1 MSKRKRIIALLVGVI
16 LLAGTAGTLAWLS
29 VTGVLVNQF
38 GIGSVTPS
46 VQETLNGNVKSDVK
60 AQNTGT
66 APAYIR
72 AAVDIYW
79 QDATSGARLW
89 DEPKAGTDYE
99 IAWSV
104 ADASGANSADN
115 WVKASDGFYYWT
127 SPVAPGAET
136 GVLINRVTEL
146 NNRVTE
152 LKTTGGRNLVVDIS
166 TQAVQATP
174 DEAVR
179 DAWGCTV
186 EDGVLVPPHGG
197 A

>member
-1 MSKRKRIIALLVGVI
+1 MSKRKRIIALLVGGI
-16 LLAGTAGTLAWLS
+16 FLAGTVGTLAWLS
-29 VTGVLVNQF
+29 ATGVLVNQF

-46 VQETLNGNVKSDVK
+46 VQETLNGNVKSNVK
-60 AQNTGT
+60 AENTGT

-89 DEPKAGTDYE
+89 EEPQADKDYV

-104 ADASGANSADN
+104 ADALGANSASS

-127 SPVAPGAET
+127 SPVAPNTET
-136 GVLINRVTEL
+136 DVLITSVR
-146 NNRVTE
+146 E
-152 LKTTGGRNLVVDIS
+152 LKAPEGRNLVVDVS
-166 TQAVQATP
+166 TQAVQSTP
-174 DEAVR
+174 DEAVHE
-179 DAWGCTV
+179 AWGCTV
-186 EDGVLVPPHGG
+186 QNGVLIPPYANGG

>member
-46 VQETLNGNVKSDVK
+46 VQETLNGKVKSDVK
-60 AQNTGT
+60 AKNTGT

-79 QDATSGARLW
+79 QDQDGARLW
-89 DEPKAGTDYE
+89 DEPVAGTDYVIE
-99 IAWSV
+99 WGNVS
-104 ADASGANSADN
+104 DASASNSSSS
-115 WVKASDGFYYWT
+115 WVAASDGFYYWT
-127 SPVAPGAET
+127 SSVAPMDKT
-136 GVLINRVTEL
+136 GVLIKSVTE
-146 NNRVTE
+146 R
-152 LKTTGGRNLVVDIS
+152 KADGKNLVVDIS
-166 TQAVQATP
+166 TQAIQSTP
-174 DEAVR
+174 DDAVTE
-179 DAWGCTV
+179 AWGCTV
-186 EDGVLVPPHGG
+186 KDGVLVPPHGG

>member
-1 MSKRKRIIALLVGVI
+1 MSKRKRIIALLAGVI

-46 VQETLNGNVKSDVK
+46 VQETLNGKVKSDVK
-60 AQNTGT
+60 AKNTGT

-79 QDATSGARLW
+79 QDQDGARLW
-89 DEPKAGTDYE
+89 DEPKEEPKGEADYE

-104 ADASGANSADN
+104 ADASGANSAYN

-146 NNRVTE
+146 KATE
-152 LKTTGGRNLVVDIS
+152 GRNLVVDIS

-174 DEAVR
+174 DEAVH
-179 DAWGCTV
+179 DAWGCSV
-186 EDGVLVPPHGG
+186 KNGVLVPPHGG

>member
-29 VTGVLVNQF
+29 VAGVLVNQF

-46 VQETLNGNVKSDVK
+46 VQETLNGKVKSDVK
-60 AQNTGT
+60 AKNTGT

-79 QDATSGARLW
+79 QDQDGARLW
-89 DEPKAGTDYE
+89 DEPKEEPKGEADYE

-104 ADASGANSADN
+104 ADASGANSAYN

-146 NNRVTE
+146 KATE
-152 LKTTGGRNLVVDIS
+152 GRNLVVDIS
-166 TQAVQATP
+166 TQAVQAMP
-174 DEAVR
+174 DEAVH
-179 DAWGCTV
+179 DAWGCSV
-186 EDGVLVPPHGG
+186 ENDVLVPPHGG

>member
-1 MSKRKRIIALLVGVI
+1 MTKRKRIVALLVGVL
-16 LLAGTAGTLAWLS
+16 LLAGVAGAFAWLS
-29 VTGVLVNQF
+29 VTGVLVNEF

-46 VQETLNGNVKSDVK
+46 VQEELNGNVKSNVK
-60 AQNTGT
+60 AKNTGS

-79 QDATSGARLW
+79 QDGKGSRLW
-89 DEPKAGTDYE
+89 DEPQAGKDYE
-99 IAWSV
+99 IAWSDGLH
-104 ADASGANSADN
+104 DASATNSAST

-127 SPVAPGAET
+127 SPVTPGGET
-136 GVLINRVTEL
+136 GELINRVTEL
-146 NNRVTE
+146 KATE
-152 LKTTGGRNLVVDIS
+152 DRNLVVDIS

-174 DEAVR
+174 DEAVH

-186 EDGVLVPPHGG
+186 NDGVLVPPHGG

>member
-16 LLAGTAGTLAWLS
+16 FLAGTAGTLAWLS

-46 VQETLNGNVKSDVK
+46 VQETLSGNVKSNVK
-60 AQNTGT
+60 AENTGT

-89 DEPKAGTDYE
+89 EEPQAGTDYE

-104 ADASGANSADN
+104 ADASGANSASS

-127 SPVAPGAET
+127 SLVAPNRET
-136 GVLINRVTEL
+136 DVLIASVAEFKATE
-146 NNRVTE
+146 
-152 LKTTGGRNLVVDIS
+152 GRNLVVDVS
-166 TQAVQATP
+166 TQSVQSAP
-174 DEAVR
+174 DEAVHE
-179 DAWGCTV
+179 AWGCTV
-186 EDGVLVPPHGG
+186 QDGVLIPPYANGG

>member
-1 MSKRKRIIALLVGVI
+1 MSKRRRIIALLVGVI

-46 VQETLNGNVKSDVK
+46 VQETLNGKVKSDVK
-60 AQNTGT
+60 AKNTGT

-79 QDATSGARLW
+79 QDQDGARLW
-89 DEPKAGTDYE
+89 DEPKEEPKGEADYE

-104 ADASGANSADN
+104 ADASGANSAYN

-146 NNRVTE
+146 KATE
-152 LKTTGGRNLVVDIS
+152 GRNLVVDIS
-166 TQAVQATP
+166 TQAVQAMP
-174 DEAVR
+174 DEAVH
-179 DAWGCTV
+179 DAWGCSV
-186 EDGVLVPPHGG
+186 ENDVLVPPHGG

>member
-46 VQETLNGNVKSDVK
+46 VQETLNGKVKSDVK
-60 AQNTGT
+60 AKNTGT

-72 AAVDIYW
+72 AAVDVYW
-79 QDATSGARLW
+79 QDQDGAHLW
-89 DEPKAGTDYE
+89 DEPKEEPKGEADYE

-104 ADASGANSADN
+104 ADASGANSAYN

-146 NNRVTE
+146 KATE
-152 LKTTGGRNLVVDIS
+152 GRNLVVDIS

-174 DEAVR
+174 DEAVD
-179 DAWGCTV
+179 DAWGCSV
-186 EDGVLVPPHGG
+186 ENDVLVPPHGG

>member
-1 MSKRKRIIALLVGVI
+1 MSKRKRIIALLVGAI

-46 VQETLNGNVKSDVK
+46 VQETLSGNVKSDVK
-60 AQNTGT
+60 AKNTGT

-79 QDATSGARLW
+79 QDGNGVRLW
-89 DEPKAGTDYE
+89 EEPKAGTDYE
-99 IAWSV
+99 IVWSDTL
-104 ADASGANSADN
+104 ADASSSNLPSR
-115 WVKASDGFYYWT
+115 WVKASDGSYYWT
-127 SPVAPGAET
+127 SIVAPGWET
-136 GVLINRVTEL
+136 GVLINSVK
-146 NNRVTE
+146 E
-152 LKTTGGRNLVVDIS
+152 LKMTDGRNLVVDIS

-174 DEAVR
+174 DDAVR
-179 DAWGCTV
+179 EAWNYTV
-186 EDGVLVPPHGG
+186 QDGVLVPPHANGG

>member
-38 GIGSVTPS
+38 GIGSVMPS
-46 VQETLNGNVKSDVK
+46 VQETLNGKVKSDVK
-60 AQNTGT
+60 AKNTGT

-79 QDATSGARLW
+79 QDQDGARLW
-89 DEPKAGTDYE
+89 DEPKEEPKGEADYE

-104 ADASGANSADN
+104 ADASGANSAYN

-146 NNRVTE
+146 KATE
-152 LKTTGGRNLVVDIS
+152 GRNLVVDIS
-166 TQAVQATP
+166 TQAVQAMP
-174 DEAVR
+174 DEAVH
-179 DAWGCTV
+179 DAWGCSV
-186 EDGVLVPPHGG
+186 ENDVLVPPHGG

>member
-46 VQETLNGNVKSDVK
+46 VQETLNGKVKSDVK
-60 AQNTGT
+60 AKNTGT

-79 QDATSGARLW
+79 QDQGGTRLW
-89 DEPKAGTDYE
+89 DEPKEEPKGEADYE

-104 ADASGANSADN
+104 ADASGANSAYN

-146 NNRVTE
+146 KATE
-152 LKTTGGRNLVVDIS
+152 GRNLVVDIS
-166 TQAVQATP
+166 TQAVQAMP
-174 DEAVR
+174 DEAVH
-179 DAWGCTV
+179 DAWGCSV
-186 EDGVLVPPHGG
+186 ENDVLVPPHGG

>member
-46 VQETLNGNVKSDVK
+46 VRETLNGKVKSDVK
-60 AQNTGT
+60 AKNTGT

-79 QDATSGARLW
+79 QDQDGARLW
-89 DEPKAGTDYE
+89 DEPKEEPKGEADYE

-104 ADASGANSADN
+104 ADASGANSAYN

-146 NNRVTE
+146 KATE
-152 LKTTGGRNLVVDIS
+152 GRNLVVDIS

-174 DEAVR
+174 DEAVH
-179 DAWGCTV
+179 DAWGCSV
-186 EDGVLVPPHGG
+186 ENDVLVPPHGG

>member
-1 MSKRKRIIALLVGVI
+1 M
-16 LLAGTAGTLAWLS
+16 
-29 VTGVLVNQF
+29 
-38 GIGSVTPS
+38 
-46 VQETLNGNVKSDVK
+46 KSDVK
-60 AQNTGT
+60 AKNTGT

-72 AAVDIYW
+72 VAVDIYW
-79 QDATSGARLW
+79 QDQDGARLW
-89 DEPKAGTDYE
+89 DEPKEEPKGEADYE

-104 ADASGANSADN
+104 ADASGANSAYN

-146 NNRVTE
+146 KATE
-152 LKTTGGRNLVVDIS
+152 GRNLVVDIS

-174 DEAVR
+174 DEAVH
-179 DAWGCTV
+179 DAWGCSV
-186 EDGVLVPPHGG
+186 ENDVLVPPHGG

>member
-60 AQNTGT
+60 AKNTGA

-79 QDATSGARLW
+79 QDATSDARLW
-89 DEPKAGTDYE
+89 EEPKAGKDYK
-99 IAWSV
+99 IVWSDSLR
-104 ADASGANSADN
+104 DASGANSASS

-127 SPVAPGAET
+127 SPVAPGEET
-136 GVLINRVTEL
+136 DELIAS
-146 NNRVTE
+146 VTE
-152 LKTTGGRNLVVDIS
+152 LKPTEGRNLVVDVS
-166 TQAVQATP
+166 TQAVQSTP
-174 DEAVR
+174 DEAVHE
-179 DAWGCTV
+179 AWGCTV
-186 EDGVLVPPHGG
+186 QDGVLIPPYANGG